1 MAFPAAPTESGS
13 AKIHFLTTT
22 GNAAAGWAAI
32 DTATSDTGS
41 NTLGFA
47 AIATHVEGDAVGA
60 PGGIDTTSVP
70 CVLVAGDDGTNAVPL
85 QLSGSDLKITLDSE
99 AVVLGTG
106 SAAIGK
112 LAANSGVDIGDVD
125 VLSLPSLAAGTNA
138 IGKLAANSGVDI
150 GDVTLTAGT
159 AAIGKLAANS
169 GVDIGDVD
177 VTSLP
182 AGNIG
187 QQAMAA
193 SLSTVPA
200 SNIGDATYIGDI
212 KFGESLPAGTAAI
225 GKLAANSGVDI
236 GDVDV
241 TSVAGTVTVANGG
254 TFVVQEDGAA
264 LTALQ
269 LIDDAVYVDDANWI
283 NNTSKHL
290 LVGGVY
296 ESSPQTITDGD
307 VGPLEVDTNGYLKVS
322 LEANP
327 VGVGGGTAYTED
339 VASANPIVGTASMME
354 RDDQLGAVTPV
365 EGDWLGMRGTSKGAL
380 WVALADASGDPITSF
395 GGGTEYT
402 EDVATANPQ
411 VGKAIMVERDDALTT
426 VSPVEGDWIGL
437 RGTAE
442 GALWTQDFNSDA
454 MLTALQLLD
463 NAIAG
468 NEMQV
473 DVVASLPAGTN
484 AIGKLA
490 ANSGVDIGDVTLT
503 AGTAAIGKLAANSG
517 VDIGDVDVLSLPSLP
532 AGTNAIGKLAANSG
546 VDIGDVDVLSLP
558 ALATGSNAIGKLAAN
573 SGVDIGDVDV
583 TSLPAG
589 NLGQQAMAASLSTVP
604 ASNITDATYIGD
616 IKFGEALPA
625 GTAAIGKLA
634 ANSGVDIG
642 DVDVLSLPAL
652 AAGTNAIG
660 KLAANSG
667 VDIGDVDV
675 TSVPAPLNVT
685 GGGPEAAASRTA
697 GHGSQ

>member
-1 MAFPAAPTESGS
+1 MGFPAAPTESGS

-241 TSVAGTVTVANGG
+241 
-254 TFVVQEDGAA
+254 
-264 LTALQ
+264 
-269 LIDDAVYVDDANWI
+269 
-283 NNTSKHL
+283 
-290 LVGGVY
+290 
-296 ESSPQTITDGD
+296 
-307 VGPLEVDTNGYLKVS
+307 
-322 LEANP
+322 
-327 VGVGGGTAYTED
+327 
-339 VASANPIVGTASMME
+339 
-354 RDDQLGAVTPV
+354 
-365 EGDWLGMRGTSKGAL
+365 
-380 WVALADASGDPITSF
+380 
-395 GGGTEYT
+395 
-402 EDVATANPQ
+402 
-411 VGKAIMVERDDALTT
+411 
-426 VSPVEGDWIGL
+426 
-437 RGTAE
+437 
-442 GALWTQDFNSDA
+442 
-454 MLTALQLLD
+454 
-463 NAIAG
+463 
-468 NEMQV
+468 
-473 DVVASLPAGTN
+473 
-484 AIGKLA
+484 
-490 ANSGVDIGDVTLT
+490 
-503 AGTAAIGKLAANSG
+503 
-517 VDIGDVDVLSLPSLP
+517 LSLPSLP

-546 VDIGDVDVLSLP
+546 VDIGDVDV
-558 ALATGSNAIGKLAAN
+558 
-573 SGVDIGDVDV
+573 
-583 TSLPAG
+583 TSITPGTAAG
-589 NLGQQAMAASLSTVP
+589 NLGKAEDAAHVTGDTGVMSLVVRNDAGAALAADGDYIPLMVNASGALYVTGGGGGTEYVVNAAAPADPTGTATLMERDDALTTLTEIEGDWTNLRSDSTGALWVRDTNLDDVI
-604 ASNITDATYIGD
+604 AGSEVQVD
-616 IKFGEALPA
+616 IVGALPA

-642 DVDVLSLPAL
+642 DVDVTSIVPGTGATSLGKAEDAVHGSGDTGLMTL
-652 AAGTNAIG
+652 AVRNDAGTAMAADGDYIPLMANA
-660 KLAANSG
+660 SG
-667 VDIGDVDV
+667 
-675 TSVPAPLNVT
+675 ALYVT
-685 GGGPEAAASRTA
+685 GGGGGTEYVVNAAAPADPTGTATLMERDDALTTLTEIEGDWTNLRGTAEGALWTQGHRTSTPTLC
-697 GHGSQ
+697 SQRCNC

>member
-1 MAFPAAPTESGS
+1 MRRLDGQL
-13 AKIHFLTTT
+13 LT
-22 GNAAAGWAAI
+22 
-32 DTATSDTGS
+32 
-41 NTLGFA
+41 L
-47 AIATHVEGDAVGA
+47 
-60 PGGIDTTSVP
+60 PP
-70 CVLVAGDDGTNAVPL
+70 LVAGDDGTNAVPL

-241 TSVAGTVTVANGG
+241 LSLPSLPAGTNAIGKLAANSGVDIGDVDVTSITPG
-254 TFVVQEDGAA
+254 TAAGNLGKAEDAAHVTGDTGVMSLVVRNDAGAA
-264 LTALQ
+264 LA
-269 LIDDAVYVDDANWI
+269 A
-283 NNTSKHL
+283 
-290 LVGGVY
+290 
-296 ESSPQTITDGD
+296 DGD
-307 VGPLEVDTNGYLKVS
+307 YIPLMVN
-322 LEANP
+322 
-327 VGVGGGTAYTED
+327 
-339 VASANPIVGTASMME
+339 AS
-354 RDDQLGAVTPV
+354 
-365 EGDWLGMRGTSKGAL
+365 GAL
-380 WVALADASGDPITSF
+380 YVTGG
-395 GGGTEYT
+395 GGGTEYVVNAAAPADPT
-402 EDVATANPQ
+402 GTATL
-411 VGKAIMVERDDALTT
+411 MERDDALTT
-426 VSPVEGDWIGL
+426 LTEIEGDWTNLRSDSTGALWVRDTNLDDVIAGSEVQVDIVGALPAGTAAIGKLAANSGVDIGDVDVTSIVPGTGATSLGKAEDAVHGSGDTGLMTLAVRNDAGTAMAADGDYIPLMANASGALYVTGGGGGTEYVVNAAAPADPTGTATLMERDDALTTLTEIEGDWTNL

-473 DVVASLPAGTN
+473 DVVA
-484 AIGKLA
+484 
-490 ANSGVDIGDVTLT
+490 
-503 AGTAAIGKLAANSG
+503 
-517 VDIGDVDVLSLPSLP
+517 SLP

-642 DVDVLSLPAL
+642 DVDVLSLPSL

-660 KLAANSG
+660 K
-667 VDIGDVDV
+667 
-675 TSVPAPLNVT
+675 
-685 GGGPEAAASRTA
+685 
-697 GHGSQ
+697 